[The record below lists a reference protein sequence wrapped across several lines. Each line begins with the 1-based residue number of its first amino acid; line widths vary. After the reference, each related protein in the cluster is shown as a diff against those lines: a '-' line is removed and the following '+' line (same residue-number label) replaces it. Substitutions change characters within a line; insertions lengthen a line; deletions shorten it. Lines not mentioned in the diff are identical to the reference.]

1 MLKRLISF
9 LMTWALVVLPLSAKE
24 DKKETDRLD
33 NCGTVLKEI
42 LDIPDDIPPDL
53 LDKAECVIIFP
64 SVLKAAFIIGGSYG
78 RGAMTCRTGEHF
90 TGPWGAPTMMALEG
104 GSVGFQ
110 IGGQATDFVLLVMN
124 PRGAKAIL
132 HSKVKL
138 GADASA
144 AAGPKGRDAEAATDA
159 TLRAEVLTY
168 SRARG
173 LFAGISL
180 EGSSLRPDNDANERI
195 YNKKVEAEDIV
206 RKGAVAV
213 PPAAQEMISV
223 LNKKSPKNL
232 SDPASLKE

>member
-9 LMTWALVVLPLSAKE
+9 LVTWALVALPLSAKE

-42 LDIPDDIPPDL
+42 LDIPDDIPQDL
-53 LDKAECVIIFP
+53 LDKAECVIVFP
-64 SVLKAAFIIGGSYG
+64 SVLKAAFIFGGSYG

-110 IGGQATDFVLLVMN
+110 LGGQATDFVLLVMN

-144 AAGPKGRDAEAATDA
+144 AAGPKGRDAEAATDV
-159 TLRAEVLTY
+159 TMRAEVLTY

-180 EGSSLRPDNDANERI
+180 EGSSLRPDNGANEKV

-213 PPAAQEMISV
+213 PPSGQELIAL

-232 SDPASLKE
+232 SDPASLK